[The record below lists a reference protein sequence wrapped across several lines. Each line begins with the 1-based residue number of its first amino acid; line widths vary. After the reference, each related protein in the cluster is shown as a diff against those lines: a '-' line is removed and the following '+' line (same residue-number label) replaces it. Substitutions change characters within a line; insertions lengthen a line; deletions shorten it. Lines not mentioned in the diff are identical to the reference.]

1 MYTAIRASANS
12 VAAAVRAAL
21 EADPILGPRFDP
33 GQGGLM
39 RVSQLTPQEMADQ
52 NIDGLSVFVYQIV
65 VDEQSRNRP
74 AERVPPNGERPA
86 PLPLRLRILFT
97 PVVANLDPD
106 FAPAVEHE
114 IIGKVIE
121 TWHSQP
127 FLRGAALVD
136 ELAGTDTQF
145 AMRIEPLD
153 IEAISRIWDVL
164 EESYQL
170 CVSYELGLVEIESAL
185 AELPTALVA
194 NVAAPVGII
203 AGVAP

>member
-1 MYTAIRASANS
+1 MYTAIRASANT
-12 VAAAVRAAL
+12 VAATIRDAL
-21 EADPILGPRFDP
+21 EADPLLGPRFDP

-52 NIDGLSVFVYQIV
+52 NIDGLSVFVYQII

-74 AERVPPNGERPA
+74 PERVPPNGERPA

-97 PVVANLDPD
+97 PVVANLDPE

-127 FLRGAALVD
+127 FLRGAALED
-136 ELAGTDTQF
+136 ELAGTDTEL
-145 AMRIEPLD
+145 AIRIEPLD
-153 IEAISRIWDVL
+153 IESISRIWDAL
-164 EESYQL
+164 EESFQL
-170 CVSYELGLVEIESAL
+170 CVSYELSLVEIESAL
-185 AELPTALVA
+185 AELPVA
-194 NVAAPVGII
+194 PVASVVAPVGII
-203 AGVAP
+203 AVGAP